1 MTHAFIYFL
10 AGAIISQLIS
20 RLVGLLHGASLF
32 IKIENFTSLYVVF
45 LERTME
51 NYTNSQLRILSES
64 GLSAEEL
71 EKSLTAFNTLK
82 TLFRKNVLVIMLT
95 AYPKRYL
102 GQAKYKT
109 WQELETY
116 VEAKTSKGRNSQ

>member
-1 MTHAFIYFL
+1 
-10 AGAIISQLIS
+10 
-20 RLVGLLHGASLF
+20 
-32 IKIENFTSLYVVF
+32 
-45 LERTME
+45 ME

-71 EKSLTAFNTLK
+71 KKSLTAFNTLK

-116 VEAKTSKGRNSQ
+116 VEAKTNKGRNSQ